1 MDKYTQAFNSM
12 GDSGIDWI
20 DSVFRVCVYVL
31 VDLSELVGIS
41 YEAINIWIFIIIQP
55 TLILLFFILWR
66 IEKRKK
72 K

>member
-20 DSVFRVCVYVL
+20 DAVFRVCVNVL

-66 IEKRKK
+66 IEKRKNN
-72 K
+72 